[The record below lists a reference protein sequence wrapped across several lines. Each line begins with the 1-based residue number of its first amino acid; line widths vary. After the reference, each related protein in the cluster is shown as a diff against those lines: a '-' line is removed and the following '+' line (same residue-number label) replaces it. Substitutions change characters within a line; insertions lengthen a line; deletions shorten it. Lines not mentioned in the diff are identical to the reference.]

1 MRAMGQS
8 EKKPIDKK
16 KSKVHIDIREI
27 ELEDLPRVYALGEK
41 LFTAER
47 FPSLYRTWDQY
58 ELAEFFAAEADNCF
72 VAEDEDGELRGFVL
86 GTVIEKRRTA
96 WTYGWVLWLGVDPDA
111 GRAGVATRLLERITE
126 RFCEEG
132 VRILIA
138 DTDAQNA
145 PAIGFFEKNGFGN
158 PRSHVYLSKNLS
170 RGGKDKKGL
179 VTPPTPSRGK
189 TRKIK
194 PR

>member
-1 MRAMGQS
+1 MAPS
-8 EKKPIDKK
+8 EKKRAKL
-16 KSKVHIDIREI
+16 SIDIREL
-27 ELEDLPRVYALGEK
+27 ELEDLPAVYALGEK

-47 FPSLYRTWDQY
+47 FPSLYRTWDEY
-58 ELAEFFAAEADNCF
+58 ELAEFFASEADTCF
-72 VAEDEDGELRGFVL
+72 VAEDERLRGFVL
-86 GTVIEKRRTA
+86 GSVIEKRRSA
-96 WTYGWVLWLGVDPDA
+96 WTYGWVLWLGVDPEA

-126 RFCEEG
+126 RFEEEG

-145 PAIGFFEKNGFGN
+145 PAIGFFEKNGFGS

-170 RGGKDKKGL
+170 RDAKDKKVPGL
-179 VTPPTPSRGK
+179 APSRGA
-189 TRKIK
+189 RKIK